1 MNGKINILRAIL
13 IVLLL
18 MMFGTIFNFS
28 NQNGEK
34 SGSLSR
40 EVTEEVTKNINSIQ
54 KLEKSEKER
63 VLGKI
68 EHYIRKLAH
77 FSLYL
82 VVGILTMSLICTFDL
97 KNVRRI
103 FISLGIGA
111 FYAMSDEFHQMFIPD
126 RTASI
131 FDVLIDSCGVLA
143 GILVIFGVVKI
154 FNMIRNYVI
163 NAKNVENN
171 ESNYKS

>member
-1 MNGKINILRAIL
+1 MNGKINILRAML

-40 EVTEEVTKNINSIQ
+40 EVTEIVTKNINFVQ
-54 KLEKSEKER
+54 KLEKSEREK

-82 VVGILTMSLICTFDL
+82 VVGILTMSLMCTFGL
-97 KNVRRI
+97 KNVKRI
-103 FISLGIGA
+103 FISLEIGTI
-111 FYAMSDEFHQMFIPD
+111 YASTDEFHQLFIPD

-131 FDVLIDSCGVLA
+131 FDVLIDSCGVFV
-143 GILVIFGVVKI
+143 GIVVILGVVKI
-154 FNMIRNYVI
+154 FNVIRNYVV

-171 ESNYKS
+171 ESN

>member
-13 IVLLL
+13 IILLL
-18 MMFGTIFNFS
+18 IMFGTIFNFS

-54 KLEKSEKER
+54 KLEKSEKEK

-82 VVGILTMSLICTFDL
+82 IVGILTMSLMCTFDL
-97 KNVRRI
+97 KNVKRI
-103 FISLGIGA
+103 FISLAIGV
-111 FYAMSDEFHQMFIPD
+111 FYAMSDEFHQAFIPD

-131 FDVLIDSCGVLA
+131 FDVFIDSCGVFC
-143 GILVIFGVVKI
+143 GIILVYFCLKLY
-154 FNMIRNYVI
+154 FALHKKYDMC
-163 NAKNVENN
+163 AKKVENC
-171 ESNYKS
+171 KDV